1 MEPTRPFSDVV
12 TSEEPLRAVLGYPS
26 ERAVGKQLAKLDQH
40 CRAFIAAS
48 PFLVLGTSDATGRCD
63 VSPKGD
69 QPGFVLVLDDHHL
82 AIPDRLGNKRL
93 DGMRNILANPHVGLL
108 FFIPGRDDTLRV
120 NGRASVIRDE
130 AILERMA
137 VNGKRPPFAIGVQVE
152 EAFMHCAR
160 SFMRSALWEAAKQP
174 PPSSVPSMS
183 RMLWDQLPQRPAFA
197 SAEEYERDSRQR
209 LSELY

>member
-12 TSEEPLRAVLGYPS
+12 TTEEPLRAVLGYPS
-26 ERAVGKQLAKLDQH
+26 ERAVGKQLATLDPH
-40 CRAFIAAS
+40 CRAYIAAS
-48 PFLVLGTSDATGRCD
+48 PFLVIGTSDATGRCD

-93 DGMRNILANPHVGLL
+93 DGMRNILANPHVGLI

-120 NGRASVIRDE
+120 NGRAWVIRDE
-130 AILERMA
+130 AILGRMA
-137 VNGKRPPFAIGVQVE
+137 VNDKRPPFAIGVEVE

-160 SFMRSALWEAAKQP
+160 SFMRSALWEAATQP